1 MNIENQITQLAT
13 ELIQSIKVNLDES
26 LREQITGAV
35 ISKIATIEL
44 DTVINSFLNEK
55 IDQKL
60 TLGNFTREIESELSK
75 LVESI
80 GKEITSSLM
89 ASANTKITLDI
100 AQRLSTMDFNSVLN
114 EVVKNQLGAL
124 FQKFDL
130 PDGSIPSSAID
141 FSSLKITGDIVNGG
155 IIENFGSTGIEDRA
169 SFVQLTLMDHATV
182 FEGAIHTPEM
192 QVKGDSMIEGN
203 LTVNGD
209 ITLLGGL
216 NSDSTAF
223 ISLVESSVKKTTDT
237 LTELLNDDWFANYS
251 RVIFDKIKEDG
262 LDLDRI
268 TQNGRDIVKDR
279 QLGYHITDTNIQRL
293 GMVKDFQTQ
302 GESLLSDTLY
312 TTNKRIGINT
322 MEPSAVL
329 AVWDEECEVIV
340 AKRRLD
346 TAFIGTQ
353 RRQPVIVGSNNKEN
367 IVLDVEGGATI
378 QNLTIGKVSFSSSAS
393 LPSHDAPK
401 GDVLFNETPEIGQ
414 PMGWVSLG
422 GARWA
427 LFGIVG

>member
-13 ELIQSIKVNLDES
+13 DLVNNATETVKQ
-26 LREQITGAV
+26 QITNRVSHEFA
-35 ISKIATIEL
+35 
-44 DTVINSFLNEK
+44 K
-55 IDQKL
+55 IDISTIINEIIKNHLLSLL
-60 TLGNFTREIESELSK
+60 TDFDFP
-75 LVESI
+75 
-80 GKEITSSLM
+80 TS
-89 ASANTKITLDI
+89 
-100 AQRLSTMDFNSVLN
+100 
-114 EVVKNQLGAL
+114 
-124 FQKFDL
+124 
-130 PDGSIPSSAID
+130 SIPSSAIN
-141 FSSLKITGDIVNGG
+141 FASLKLTGDIVNGG
-155 IIENFGSTGIEDRA
+155 IIKNFGSTGIEDRA

-182 FEGAIHTPEM
+182 FEGPIHTPEM

-203 LTVNGD
+203 LTVKGD

>member
-1 MNIENQITQLAT
+1 MNIENQITQLAAD
-13 ELIQSIKVNLDES
+13 LVNNASETVKQ
-26 LREQITGAV
+26 QITNRV
-35 ISKIATIEL
+35 SHEF
-44 DTVINSFLNEK
+44 VK
-55 IDQKL
+55 IDIS
-60 TLGNFTREIESELSK
+60 TIINEIIKNHL
-75 LVESI
+75 L
-80 GKEITSSLM
+80 SLM
-89 ASANTKITLDI
+89 S
-100 AQRLSTMDFNSVLN
+100 DFDFPIS
-114 EVVKNQLGAL
+114 
-124 FQKFDL
+124 
-130 PDGSIPSSAID
+130 SIPSSAIN
-141 FSSLKITGDIVNGG
+141 FASLKLTGDMVNGG

-182 FEGAIHTPEM
+182 FEGPIHAPEI

-223 ISLVESSVKKTTDT
+223 ISLVDLTVDKTTDI

-251 RVIFDKIKEDG
+251 RVVFDQIKEAG
-262 LDLDRI
+262 LDLAKV
-268 TQNGRDIVKDR
+268 TQNGRVIVNDN

-293 GMVKDFQTQ
+293 GLVKDFQTQ

-322 MEPSAVL
+322 NAPSAVL

-340 AKRRLD
+340 AKRRQD

-353 RRQPVIVGSNNKEN
+353 RRQPVVIGSNNKEN
-367 IVLDVEGGATI
+367 MVLDVEGGVTAQT
-378 QNLTIGKVSFSSSAS
+378 LTIGKVTFGSSIA
-393 LPSHDAPK
+393 LPSHDAQK
-401 GDVLFNETPEIGQ
+401 GIVLFNENPEIGQ
-414 PMGWVSLG
+414 PIGWVSLG

-427 LFGIVG
+427 SFGIVG